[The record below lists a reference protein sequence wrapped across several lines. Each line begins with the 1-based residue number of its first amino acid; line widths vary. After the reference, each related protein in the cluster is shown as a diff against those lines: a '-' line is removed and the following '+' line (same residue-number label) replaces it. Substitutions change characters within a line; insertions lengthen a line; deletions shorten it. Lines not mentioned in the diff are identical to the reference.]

1 MKLTPHKSLSANLK
15 QMKTREKFDEM
26 SAVKLCN
33 YYQHKRVE
41 ESYIGKVG
49 KHIEYTTTTSTY
61 HSEPVK

>member
-1 MKLTPHKSLSANLK
+1 
-15 QMKTREKFDEM
+15 MKTREKFDEM
-26 SAVKLCN
+26 SAVKLCK

-49 KHIEYTTTTSTY
+49 KRIEYTTTTRTY